1 MKRFLTFLYLIFL
14 HSSVSSAAVIIDM
27 FEKDGG
33 VVAIATGTINTAGL
47 TPTERGSTVNYEGY
61 FRGGLNF
68 VEQGVVGP
76 LNGAIFVGNGG
87 GSVDEYMIET
97 THLFSTGVG
106 WTAQSNSGNH
116 VGIISRSDMGDS
128 ITVPKNYKS
137 GDPIS
142 GTSIWPEFQNA
153 TLEAMKAIPG
163 TYVFTWGSGATADSL
178 TLNIGGSA
186 PPPENSFTDTLP
198 SGATGTLSF
207 TSSDPDCAFAG
218 DPQFLSEDSVTPAP
232 QEGVSTIDGVV
243 QFTVESCAPGATVN
257 ISMDYGVALSAGATY
272 WKAADP
278 WYEIEDATITGSV
291 VEFSITDG
299 GPGDDDGIANGQI
312 VDPSGAVLSSGS
324 SASVFTDGFEE

>member
-1 MKRFLTFLYLIFL
+1 MKRFLTFLYLVFL
-14 HSSVSSAAVIIDM
+14 HSSVSTAAVVIDM

-33 VVAIATGTINTAGL
+33 VVAIATGTINLAGL
-47 TPTERGSTVNYEGY
+47 TPTDRGSTVVYEGT
-61 FRGGLNF
+61 FRGGLGF
-68 VEQGVVGP
+68 VQPGVIGP
-76 LNGAIFVGNGG
+76 LDGVIFVGQGG
-87 GSVDEYMIET
+87 GSVDEYIIET

-106 WTAQSNSGNH
+106 WSAQSNSGNH

-128 ITVPKNYKS
+128 ITVPKNYNS
-137 GDPIS
+137 GDFIS
-142 GTSIWPEFQNA
+142 GTSTWPELQGA

-163 TYVFTWGSGATADSL
+163 TYVFTWGSGPTADSL

-186 PPPENSFTDTLP
+186 PPPENSFTGTLP

-207 TSSDPDCAFAG
+207 TSTDTDCAFAG

-243 QFTVESCAPGATVN
+243 QFTIDSCAVEATVN
-257 ISMDYGVALSAGATY
+257 ISMDYGVALSADATY

-278 WYEIEDATITGSV
+278 WHEIVGATITGSV

-299 GPGDDDGIANGQI
+299 GLGDDDGLANGQI
-312 VDPSGAVLSSGS
+312 VDTSGAVLASGS
-324 SASVFTDGFEE
+324 ATDVFTDGFED